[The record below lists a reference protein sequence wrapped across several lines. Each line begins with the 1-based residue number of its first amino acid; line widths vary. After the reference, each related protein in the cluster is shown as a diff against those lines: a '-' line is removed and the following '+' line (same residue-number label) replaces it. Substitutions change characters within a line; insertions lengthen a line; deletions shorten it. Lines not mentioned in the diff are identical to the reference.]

1 MNAVSKTA
9 IPTSVSTPKPLGGP
23 KPERAD
29 RFDRFAQQY
38 FTEVNLPGYDVK
50 AVIANEHRRQQK
62 RRNQLQKQ
70 RSRAAQQNAPP
81 PTPPPVPVHFGAA
94 PATSAP
100 QNDRNKPDLPEIR
113 FEL

>member
-29 RFDRFAQQY
+29 RFDRFNTQQY

-50 AVIANEHRRQQK
+50 AVIANEQRRQQK
-62 RRNQLQKQ
+62 RQKQ
-70 RSRAAQQNAPP
+70 LLKQRTKAAQQNAPP
-81 PTPPPVPVHFGAA
+81 QAPLPVHFGAA

-100 QNDRNKPDLPEIR
+100 QNDRNKPELPEIR